1 MASRNRIILSVIA
14 GLALVA
20 VAAPRAQAEELKA
33 FIPFEFRVD
42 TATLPA
48 GSYNINEL
56 TGTSTVQLRSMHGGV
71 MVMTNRSTP
80 KRGEWTPQLT
90 FVRYGDKY
98 FLHEIRVSG
107 ERELTL
113 QPSKAEREMQ
123 VASRDGKIPPAS
135 KVTVV
140 ASR

>member
-1 MASRNRIILSVIA
+1 MASRNRIFVSVIA
-14 GLALVA
+14 ALALVA

-42 TATLPA
+42 TTTLPA

-56 TGTSTVQLRSMHGGV
+56 SGTSTVQLRSIHGGV
-71 MVMTNRSTP
+71 MVMTSRSAP
-80 KRGEWTPQLT
+80 KGGESRPQLT
-90 FVRYGDKY
+90 FVRYGDRY

-107 ERELTL
+107 ERELKL
-113 QPSKAEREMQ
+113 QLSKAERELQ
-123 VASRDGKIPPAS
+123 VASKEGKIPPAS
-135 KVTVV
+135 TVTVV